1 MKKWQSRLD
10 DELAAEEPDEALIS
24 IYRERLESA
33 RNSIDADYDKTCHY
47 LPYRTDSAF
56 ERKFF
61 ADALKTDEL
70 RKKGLELYY
79 NGDSPFTEFV
89 IQCYKKVDG
98 QLESVGRYT
107 PDFLI
112 LSRDKSRKKVEKCL
126 IVETKGKLYAND
138 PEFIERRK
146 FMEGMFKAR
155 QNSKSDCPTYE
166 YLYLEE
172 DGPWYSQL
180 VDVIGRFF

>member
-1 MKKWQSRLD
+1 MD
-10 DELAAEEPDEALIS
+10 
-24 IYRERLESA
+24 
-33 RNSIDADYDKTCHY
+33 
-47 LPYRTDSAF
+47 
-56 ERKFF
+56 
-61 ADALKTDEL
+61 
-70 RKKGLELYY
+70 
-79 NGDSPFTEFV
+79 
-89 IQCYKKVDG
+89 
-98 QLESVGRYT
+98 SVGRYT

-146 FMEGMFKAR
+146 FMEGMFKTR
-155 QNSKSDCPTYE
+155 QNAKSDCPTYE